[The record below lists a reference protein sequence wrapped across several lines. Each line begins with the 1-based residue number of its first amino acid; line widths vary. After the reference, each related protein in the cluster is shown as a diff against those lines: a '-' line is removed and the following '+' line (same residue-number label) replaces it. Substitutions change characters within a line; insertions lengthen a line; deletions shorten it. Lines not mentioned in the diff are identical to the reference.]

1 MPDATDSASASREAF
16 VSSERTAVFPFRDLL
31 LRMDVRFPAPMDE
44 SMVAGL
50 DGTFDTGAVVGLD
63 SEGVVAT
70 GDEDEVPEPVFGAVP
85 HVPS

>member
-1 MPDATDSASASREAF
+1 
-16 VSSERTAVFPFRDLL
+16 
-31 LRMDVRFPAPMDE
+31 MDE
-44 SMVAGL
+44 SVAAGL
-50 DGTFDTGAVVGLD
+50 DGTLGAGFEIGLD

>member
-1 MPDATDSASASREAF
+1 MPDATDSASASRATF
-16 VSSERTAVFPFRDLL
+16 VSSERTAVFPFRDLF

-44 SMVAGL
+44 SMVADL
-50 DGTFDTGAVVGLD
+50 EGTLGAGFEIGLD